1 VRVLVVSEDVGVRLR
16 AVSSLRLHDVG
27 EVVEAASAEQARDLL
42 IRQGERFDVLVVDGD
57 LSPRGGFATL
67 YDLRSRAVFAGTPS
81 PPAIV
86 LAAREQDRWLGAWAG
101 ANEVVMKPVDPF
113 DLARRVAAL
122 EGAPAPVHGDRGA
135 AAEQVAAATREHTSR
150 RATGTVT

>member
-27 EVVEAASAEQARDLL
+27 EVVEAASAEVARDLL
-42 IRQGERFDVLVVDGD
+42 IRQEERFDVLVLDGD
-57 LSPRGGFATL
+57 LSPRGGFAVL
-67 YDLRSRAVFAGTPS
+67 YDLRSRAVLAGSSS

-86 LAAREQDRWLGAWAG
+86 LAAREQDRWLGAWSG

-122 EGAPAPVHGDRGA
+122 EGAQAPLHGDRGSA
-135 AAEQVAAATREHTSR
+135 SAQVAAATRDHISR
-150 RATGTVT
+150 RATGTGT

>member
-1 VRVLVVSEDVGVRLR
+1 VSEDVGVRLR
-16 AVSSLRLHDVG
+16 SVSGLRLHDVG
-27 EVVEAASAEQARDLL
+27 EVIEAASAEEARDLL
-42 IRQGERFDVLVVDGD
+42 LRQDERFDVLVVDGD
-57 LSPRGGFATL
+57 LSPRGGFAML
-67 YDLRSRAVFAGTPS
+67 YDLRSRAVLAGTSS

-122 EGAPAPVHGDRGA
+122 DGAQAPVHGDRGA
-135 AAEQVAAATREHTSR
+135 AAEQVAAATRDHTSR
-150 RATGTVT
+150 RATGTSA